1 MPLPPLFFKLDGM
14 VTEIKSNIYSLSFNI
29 VTVFQ
34 VFKVLLKNILD
45 SYSYIFNEILMDSL
59 KLSNPHPLNCQN
71 PLSMQNN
78 KSFLSLHAPK

>member
-14 VTEIKSNIYSLSFNI
+14 LTEIKSNIYALSFNI

-34 VFKVLLKNILD
+34 VFKVLPKNLLD
-45 SYSYIFNEILMDSL
+45 SYSYIFNEILMDSV
-59 KLSNPHPLNCQN
+59 KLPNPHPLKCPN

-78 KSFLSLHAPK
+78 KSFLLLHPPK